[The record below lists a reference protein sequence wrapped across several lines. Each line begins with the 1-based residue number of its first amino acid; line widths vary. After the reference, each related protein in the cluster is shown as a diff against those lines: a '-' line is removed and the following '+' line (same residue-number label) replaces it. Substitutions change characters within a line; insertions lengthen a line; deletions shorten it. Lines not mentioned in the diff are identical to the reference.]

1 MKQIP
6 FLNEIGLEVVYA
18 RDGQSELALDLAHKH
33 GNSRG
38 ELHGGV
44 MMTLLDVSMS
54 RAAKSLDPDTT
65 GSATV
70 EMKISFFQPGGKEG
84 QRVIAKGRVLHRSR
98 TMSFCE
104 GEIWNGEQLVAK
116 ALGTIK
122 IFHVKR

>member
-1 MKQIP
+1 MKSIP
-6 FLNEIGLEVVYA
+6 FLNEIGLEMVHA
-18 RDGQSELALDLAHKH
+18 EGGQSELVLDLAHKH

-44 MMTLLDVSMS
+44 TMTLLDVCMS
-54 RAAKSLDPDTT
+54 RAAKSLDADTT

-70 EMKISFFQPGGKEG
+70 EMKISFFQPGGQEG
-84 QRVIAKGRVLHRSR
+84 QRVIAKGRVLHQSK

-104 GEIWNGEQLVAK
+104 GEIWNGERLVAK

-122 IFHVKR
+122 VFRGHR